1 MSYDPLPKRID
12 PRKLAER
19 GIRFQSLIKA
29 SELPE
34 FSHCLATSDGEVEVD
49 LQFDLDEQRIRTIVG
64 EAKGIVPMACQRCLE
79 PVDVEVT
86 ATFNLAIAPSE
97 EKAKL
102 LPRTYDPLIVEDEE
116 IELFPVI
123 EEELILSLPMVPYH
137 QDCSVQTSFGDI
149 DKAVKTDETESASDK
164 PNPFSI
170 LAQLKA
176 DKKTK

>member
-19 GIRFQSLIKA
+19 GVRFEGIIKV
-29 SELPE
+29 EDLPE
-34 FSHCLATSDGEVEVD
+34 FSQCLAAPDGEIKVD
-49 LQFDLDEQRIRTIVG
+49 LQFDLDEQRIRTVVG
-64 EAKGIVPMACQRCLE
+64 DAKGTVPMACQRCLE
-79 PVDVEVT
+79 PVEVEVT

-102 LPRTYDPLIVEDEE
+102 LPRHYDPLIVEDEE

-137 QDCSVQTSFGDI
+137 QDCSIQTSFGDG
-149 DKAVKTDETESASDK
+149 DKAVDAGETESTPDK
-164 PNPFSI
+164 PNPFSV

-176 DKKTK
+176 NKTSN